1 MIYDELYRFWEREM
15 ENTEIQVLPNDFY
28 VELARYVKRILDEK
42 KMLDAS
48 SVKAHLLNLEL
59 NNVRKMSREIV
70 RLRWRKLYRRLLVEG
85 EVNEE
90 ALTSEEKSFY
100 TQLIDGKEAFDSFV
114 SRILDGVYRWER
126 DTERKYLLVRFLK
139 DVPEIVGSDLKTYGP
154 FKPEDLATLPVENA
168 RILIKQ
174 GAAIKVEAR

>member
-42 KMLDAS
+42 KMLDES

-70 RLRWRKLYRRLLVEG
+70 RLRWRKL
-85 EVNEE
+85 
-90 ALTSEEKSFY
+90 
-100 TQLIDGKEAFDSFV
+100 LISGVLRV
-114 SRILDGVYRWER
+114 SI
-126 DTERKYLLVRFLK
+126 
-139 DVPEIVGSDLKTYGP
+139 
-154 FKPEDLATLPVENA
+154 
-168 RILIKQ
+168 
-174 GAAIKVEAR
+174 